1 MKTSSVRRRRPAFAA
16 GLATIVMAL
25 GFAAVPAQA
34 APPPQADYVALG
46 DSYSAGT
53 GAGAF
58 SPTSTCVQTNSGYV
72 DIVGNTG
79 RVNFL
84 AKEACHGALLADEN
98 GISPIPT
105 VVEQIASSRAEL
117 SAAEFVSITAGAND
131 VDFSSVF
138 LTCANPTL
146 DCNTAIADAQGKLSR
161 LAPKLIVTYQ
171 ALRMAAPTAKIVV
184 LGYPRLFDATVGVQG
199 IDPAVLVALNSA
211 TDTLNS
217 VIAFAASNSGVGPQF
232 VDMTARFA
240 GHEANS
246 TDPWILLNGD
256 FTDPRNLHPNM
267 AGHSM
272 GYASALMEAAKPA
285 QLARQ

>member
-1 MKTSSVRRRRPAFAA
+1 MATTTVRRRRPAFAA
-16 GLATIVMAL
+16 GLATLVMAL

-34 APPPQADYVALG
+34 APPPRADYVALG

-53 GAGAF
+53 GAGPF
-58 SPTSTCVQTNSGYV
+58 SPTSNCVQTKGGFV

-84 AKEACHGALLADEN
+84 VDKACHGALLVDP
-98 GISPIPT
+98 GDLSPIPS
-105 VVEQIASSRAEL
+105 VLEQIAVSRADL

-138 LTCANPTL
+138 VTCANPQF
-146 DCNTAIADAQGKLSR
+146 DCSAAIAIAEGKFAG
-161 LAPKLIVTYQ
+161 LASKLIVAYQ
-171 ALRMAAPTAKIVV
+171 ALRTAAPTAKIVV
-184 LGYPRLFDATVGVQG
+184 LGYPHLFDAAVGVPG
-199 IDPAVLVALNSA
+199 IDPAALGALTSA
-211 TDTLNS
+211 TDALNS
-217 VIAFAASNSGVGPQF
+217 VIAFSASNSGAGVQF

-246 TDPWILLNGD
+246 ADPWIVFNGN
-256 FTDPRNLHPNM
+256 FTDPTNLHPNK
-267 AGHSM
+267 AGHSL
-272 GYASALMEAAKPA
+272 GYASALMAAAKPA